1 MVAIVL
7 YGDVNENG
15 KCHIDIQEHI
25 TKYMLDRV
33 TKASLCLTTNRIN
46 THTWGSPASW
56 FAGQVQSLSSLGFI
70 PDGDSG
76 VFLRT
81 NCSSQYIT
89 RLFYHFNFWI
99 CFRLWLQIFHEF
111 LDHFLIQ
118 LLLLAGI
125 TSYSVRY
132 WHLQIIPS
140 SNIDIFHP

>member
-76 VFLRT
+76 VFWGPIALHNT
-81 NCSSQYIT
+81 SQGYS
-89 RLFYHFNFWI
+89 
-99 CFRLWLQIFHEF
+99 
-111 LDHFLIQ
+111 
-118 LLLLAGI
+118 I
-125 TSYSVRY
+125 TSTSGFVLDFGYKFSMNS
-132 WHLQIIPS
+132 LTIS
-140 SNIDIFHP
+140 